1 LRRSAVFHTSSF
13 QHQNLSWGKFRGHRR
28 HALTAPLSTKVTK
41 VVQYRRTSSCHP
53 QRRHPRPSTALPPGA
68 NGIRR
73 RAHPKRIHFSTTLRK
88 TTTGQNLHTIGSS
101 RAATLQRLT
110 APPVPCLDSG
120 FWGPRHILTGVAPLG
135 APLGLT
141 VPVECHGIFP
151 IVEYQIP
158 PHTVN
163 DILTPDGEWSNYRS
177 AEEDLVTCAGLL
189 QHMLDATGRSL
200 STQRKSS
207 STTST
212 PQTLY

>member
-1 LRRSAVFHTSSF
+1 LRGSAVFHTPQAS
-13 QHQNLSWGKFRGHRR
+13 NEEIRAGGK
-28 HALTAPLSTKVTK
+28 SE
-41 VVQYRRTSSCHP
+41 
-53 QRRHPRPSTALPPGA
+53 ALPPGA
-68 NGIRR
+68 NSTRW
-73 RAHPKRIHFSTTLRK
+73 RARPKRLHLSTTSR
-88 TTTGQNLHTIGSS
+88 TAVAGRNLHTIGSS
-101 RAATLQRLT
+101 RTTTLQRLT
-110 APPVPCLDSG
+110 TPLVPRLDSG

-189 QHMLDATGRSL
+189 LHMLDATGRSL

-212 PQTLY
+212 PQTLC